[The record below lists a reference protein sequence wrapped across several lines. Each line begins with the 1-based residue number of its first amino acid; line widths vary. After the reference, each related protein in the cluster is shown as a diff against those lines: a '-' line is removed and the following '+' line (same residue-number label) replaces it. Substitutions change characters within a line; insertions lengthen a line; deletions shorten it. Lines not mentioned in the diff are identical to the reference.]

1 MSYKLFESTGFAG
14 IDLSIL
20 LIIMFLAILISW
32 VIAIVALAKYSN
44 LNKKYK
50 KFMGGNDAKALE
62 SHLMNLIALN
72 DENCEQ
78 IAEINGQI
86 KELYNK
92 QKYNFQKIGMI
103 KYDAFKEMGGNL
115 SFALT
120 LLDENNNGFI
130 INSIHSRE
138 GCYTY
143 IKEIVKGESY
153 ILLGEEEKQALA
165 LAIDEEDL
173 MEDLKEFKEIERK
186 RRSKNA
192 E

>member
-20 LIIMFLAILISW
+20 LIIIFAAIIISW
-32 VIAIVALAKYSN
+32 LIAIVALAKYSN

-78 IAEINGQI
+78 IAELNAQI
-86 KELYNK
+86 KDLYKK

-130 INSIHSRE
+130 INSVHNIQSYY
-138 GCYTY
+138 CYA
-143 IKEIVKGESY
+143 KEVKDGKCNINLS
-153 ILLGEEEKQALA
+153 EEEQIALDKA
-165 LAIDEEDL
+165 L
-173 MEDLKEFKEIERK
+173 KH
-186 RRSKNA
+186 
-192 E
+192 